1 MTFRILT
8 AAATFAAL
16 ATLANTVSAQSASQG
31 FRVVVPPGLSIVAPS
46 ATQITHDETDDDNH
60 FPAQT
65 WVVKGNASNGL
76 TVNFATLGVFKHSSG
91 NYERD
96 AALAIALG
104 TTQGPATW
112 SIGTPTDQTNFR
124 NSKPFAEVVAMS
136 NGVGRANIDLTV
148 SFVTEEFGIFPAGDY
163 DITVMGTVTAN

>member
-1 MTFRILT
+1 MHLRVLT
-8 AAATFAAL
+8 TAL
-16 ATLANTVSAQSASQG
+16 TLIAISTLANTSAAQTASQA
-31 FRVVVPPGLSIVAPS
+31 FRVVVPDGLSIVAPL
-46 ATQITHDETDDDNH
+46 AVEITHDETDDNNL

-76 TVNFATLGVFKHSSG
+76 TVTFATQGTFKHTSG

-96 AALAIALG
+96 AGLALAIG

-112 SIGTPTDQTNFR
+112 SIGTASDQTDFANAD
-124 NSKPFAEVVAMS
+124 PIAEVTAIS

-148 SFVTEEFGIFPAGDY
+148 SFVTEEFGIFAAGNY
-163 DITVMGTVTAN
+163 DMTVVGTVAAN